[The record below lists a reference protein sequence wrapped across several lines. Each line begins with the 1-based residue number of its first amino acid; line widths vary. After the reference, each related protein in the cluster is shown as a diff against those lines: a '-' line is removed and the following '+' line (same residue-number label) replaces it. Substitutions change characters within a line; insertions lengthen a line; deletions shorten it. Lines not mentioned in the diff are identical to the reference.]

1 MGSSSLLLLLLLLSF
16 LFLAALARRGSEKYL
31 LGYGRSA
38 RFDLCQSH
46 EFHRIHRSRFR
57 RLVGRKSRRD
67 VIVVTTRMFIL
78 ASIIAI
84 SANTLRISVFHLAA
98 ADSYLRTETDDFE
111 TLLSRWIREGRVGKS
126 GESGSLTILSFKH
139 SSSRFTDRSDVPS
152 AGVYSLFVLYQV
164 LVAVANKRDS
174 DFIRDSV
181 ERAAKR

>member
-1 MGSSSLLLLLLLLSF
+1 MGSSSLLLLLLLSF

-57 RLVGRKSRRD
+57 RLVDRKSRRD
-67 VIVVTTRMFIL
+67 IIVLTRMFIL

>member
-1 MGSSSLLLLLLLLSF
+1 MGSSSLLLLLLLSF

-46 EFHRIHRSRFR
+46 EFYRIHRSRFR

-67 VIVVTTRMFIL
+67 TIVVMFIL